1 MELHWLPER
10 LDRLLGRIAACSAA
24 ERVRAP
30 REKSPRGVGALG
42 PLWEVTILPVL
53 DIEAAQDTPL
63 PPSPLTDTVYRD
75 SKPRT
80 VCVYNHT
87 MCRVCRVSRLHL
99 SHGPDI
105 RR

>member
-24 ERVRAP
+24 EREIAA
-30 REKSPRGVGALG
+30 GVGGSGTPHVGGDETAA
-42 PLWEVTILPVL
+42 VL

-87 MCRVCRVSRLHL
+87 TCRPVAP
-99 SHGPDI
+99 GATG
-105 RR
+105 